1 MKNTFV
7 KEYSVKASSIN
18 YGEKDIT
25 IKFIFDN
32 NSNTSTLKVCGGF
45 VIGGQTSGYMPNG
58 VATANSE
65 IRGNELKVN
74 SLNALTKLGT
84 NHLFVYL
91 DGETEFNKKTRF
103 TVDLTFFAITIKSEI
118 YQWRKSN
125 DAK

>member
-7 KEYSVKASSIN
+7 KEFSVKASSIK
-18 YGEKDIT
+18 YGEKDVTIT
-25 IKFIFDN
+25 LTFDN
-32 NSNTSTLKVCGGF
+32 NSNTSTLTVGGGF
-45 VIGGQTSGYMPNG
+45 VFGGQTRGCMSNG

-65 IRGNELKVN
+65 IRRNELKVY
-74 SLNALTKLGT
+74 SLKALTKFGT

-103 TVDLTFFAITIKSEI
+103 IVDMSFFAITIKSEI